1 MPMEANSQKNQQ
13 KHRIKLFERIV
24 FYLPRLFSIST
35 QKNTFRLLEPYFHNL
50 IIYHLR

>member
-35 QKNTFRLLEPYFHNL
+35 QKKYVPTTRNVFS
-50 IIYHLR
+50 